1 MKKVI
6 LVLALFAIAFAFS
19 ACSDSTLTGVDEKQ
33 TSNIPVPF
41 KGNLSGVAITI
52 GTNNIPYP
60 TLKEMTF
67 SGKASHVGN
76 YNCVFNYIVYINP
89 EVMPPGVIMEN
100 INQNGDPIDA
110 ILTAANGD
118 EIWFDNSVGGW
129 WFRNGNPYI
138 EGFVDASVHIEIVGG
153 TGRFANASGFIDA
166 VIVQEYD
173 PLVDPTDGTGS
184 WTGQIMY

>member
-41 KGNLSGVAITI
+41 KGSFVGTAITI
-52 GTNNIPYP
+52 GTNNMPYP

-67 SGKASHVGN
+67 SGNASHVGN
-76 YNCVFNYIVYINP
+76 YSCVYNYIIYINP
-89 EVMPPGVIMEN
+89 NVMPPGVIIE
-100 INQNGDPIDA
+100 DPDPVDA
-110 ILTAANGD
+110 VLTAANGD

-138 EGFVDASVHIEIVGG
+138 AGYVDGSVHIEVVGG
-153 TGRFANASGFIDA
+153 TGRFADATGFIDV

-173 PLVDPTDGTGS
+173 PVEDPTPGTGT